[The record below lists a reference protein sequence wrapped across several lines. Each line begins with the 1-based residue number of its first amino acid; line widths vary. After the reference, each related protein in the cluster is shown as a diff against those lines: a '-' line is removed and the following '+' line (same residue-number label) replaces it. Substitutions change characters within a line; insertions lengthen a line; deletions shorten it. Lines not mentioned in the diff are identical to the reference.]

1 MFNKHT
7 NFLLGMLL
15 STMISSSLFAISDQ
29 ISEKALA
36 QSKIVSNNMTG
47 GGENVS
53 GMMINKTIANSDAL
67 MTKVRNMG
75 NSNSI
80 AGSNMTTG
88 TS

>member
-7 NFLLGMLL
+7 NFLLGILL
-15 STMISSSLFAISDQ
+15 PTMISSSLFAISDQ

-36 QSKIVSNNMTG
+36 QNNPAGNNMTG

-67 MTKVRNMG
+67 MSKVRNMG
-75 NSNSI
+75 NSSGI

>member
-1 MFNKHT
+1 
-7 NFLLGMLL
+7 
-15 STMISSSLFAISDQ
+15 
-29 ISEKALA
+29 
-36 QSKIVSNNMTG
+36 MTG

>member
-15 STMISSSLFAISDQ
+15 STMISSSLFTIGDQ
-29 ISEKALA
+29 ISEKVLA
-36 QSKIVSNNMTG
+36 QSKIASNNMTG

-75 NSNSI
+75 NSSSI
-80 AGSNMTTG
+80 AGSNMTAG
-88 TS
+88 SS

>member
-1 MFNKHT
+1 
-7 NFLLGMLL
+7 LL
-15 STMISSSLFAISDQ
+15 AISDQ

-36 QSKIVSNNMTG
+36 QSKIESNMTG

-67 MTKVRNMG
+67 MAKVRNMD
-75 NSNSI
+75 NSSSI